1 MNGKRAGA
9 GAGGLLALGL
19 LSVVTV
25 GFALLGPL
33 GMWIAAWVMRRQG
46 EPATKFTSWLGAVYG
61 VGMAV
66 MLIGAVSLMKM
77 TVGDHSPAYQR
88 AMDSVRVAQRTQP
101 PPAWLEKIAPGTTE
115 RVRASQKNPPTGK
128 AMAAMGVGTSVIGA
142 VMLGLLAGLLVG
154 SLAWAACLP
163 LYFAI
168 NGRWIGEQPISSLHS
183 T

>member
-1 MNGKRAGA
+1 MTGQRAGA
-9 GAGGLLALGL
+9 GEGGLLALGL

-25 GFALLGPL
+25 GVALLAPL
-33 GMWIAAWVMRRQG
+33 GMWVSAWVMRREK

-66 MLIGAVSLMKM
+66 MLVGAVSLVKLS
-77 TVGDHSPAYQR
+77 TGTHSPAYQR
-88 AMDSVRVAQRTQP
+88 AMDSVRVAQQKQP
-101 PPAWLEKIAPGTTE
+101 APAWLEKIAPGTTE
-115 RVRASQKNPPTGK
+115 RARASQKNPPS
-128 AMAAMGVGTSVIGA
+128 ARSVAAMGVGMSVIGA

-163 LYFAI
+163 LYYAI
-168 NGRWIGEQPISSLHS
+168 NGRWIGDPATSFLHS